1 MSYYK
6 ITYESDTLEGLKAI
20 QGGTSGTGTDAGNS
34 AAFETQ
40 VLPPPPQDEGN
51 TDTVASMVPA
61 PPVGAN
67 IDAGLDFTDEDGSSQ
82 PPPLPTGSVMQS
94 DSDEQIQPPPSGE
107 SGVQNEND
115 GPAPPSQPA
124 SRGSGK

>member
-6 ITYESDTLEGLKAI
+6 ITYESDTIEGLKAI
-20 QGGTSGTGTDAGNS
+20 QGGMSSQGTDASNS

-51 TDTVASMVPA
+51 TDTVAGMVPA

-67 IDAGLDFTDEDGSSQ
+67 MDAGLDFTDEDTSSQ
-82 PPPLPTGSVMQS
+82 PPPLPTDAAMDSGS
-94 DSDEQIQPPPSGE
+94 DDEIQPPPSGE
-107 SGVQNEND
+107 SGSQNEND
-115 GPAPPSQPA
+115 GPAPPRQPT
-124 SRGSGK
+124 SKGSVK